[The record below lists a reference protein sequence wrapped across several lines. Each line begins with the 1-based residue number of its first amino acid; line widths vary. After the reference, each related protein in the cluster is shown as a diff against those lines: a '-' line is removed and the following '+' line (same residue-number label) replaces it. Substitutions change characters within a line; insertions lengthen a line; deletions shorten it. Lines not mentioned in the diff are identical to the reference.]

1 VVNPAPHLLDRLLLG
16 DLRALSRLVTRVE
29 HGGAEVLAWMEQ
41 LWDRRSAARVLGVTG
56 PPGAGKSTFV
66 DRLISHHRAADR
78 RVAVL
83 AVDPSSPF
91 TGGAILGDRIRMQ
104 RHAADPGVFIR
115 SLGTRGHHG
124 GLTRATREAAVLC
137 SAAGFDRI
145 VIETVGV
152 GQTELDVVS
161 VADQVLV
168 LLVPESGDVV
178 QTMKAGLL
186 EAADLFAVNKADRPG
201 SDKLLR
207 ELRAMLD
214 ERAEVAQAE
223 LPEVPLFGVSA
234 ARGDGLD
241 ELLAELDARD
251 ARLAS
256 PLQRPPATDLALR
269 IVGEET
275 TRRVIAAPRGRRVD
289 GGDLADLARALEAGE
304 VGPYAVAR
312 ALLGSDDEP

>member
-1 VVNPAPHLLDRLLLG
+1 MSTLLDRLLTG
-16 DLRALSRLVTRVE
+16 DLRALSRLVTRIE
-29 HGGAEVLAWMEQ
+29 EGGPQVLAWMEQ
-41 LWDRRSAARVLGVTG
+41 LWDRRGTARVLGVTG

-66 DRLISHHRAADR
+66 DRLIARHRAAGH

-104 RHAADPGVFIR
+104 RHASDPGVFIR

-124 GLTRATREAAVLC
+124 GLTRATREAAVAC
-137 SAAGFDRI
+137 AAAGFER
-145 VIETVGV
+145 VVVETVGV

-161 VADQVLV
+161 VADQLLV

-201 SDKLLR
+201 ADRLLS

-214 ERAEVAQAE
+214 ERAEVASAP
-223 LPEVPLFGVSA
+223 LPEIPLFRLSA
-234 ARGDGLD
+234 LRGDGLD
-241 ELLAELDARD
+241 DLLDELDRRD
-251 ARLAS
+251 ERRTS
-256 PLQRPPATDLALR
+256 PLRRPPATDLAIR
-269 IVGEET
+269 IATEEVARKAVT
-275 TRRVIAAPRGRRVD
+275 EARARLAPA
-289 GGDLADLARALEAGE
+289 GDLSDLAAELEAGRL
-304 VGPYAVAR
+304 GPYAVAR
-312 ALLGSDDEP
+312 RLLPPEER